1 MTKKHIAKYNF
12 NGKIAV
18 VTGAS
23 RGIGK
28 QICKDLLESNCLVMG
43 CFSSNEQEAK
53 VCRDEFDKFQTNFI
67 LNKRDISKDD
77 DVIKIYNDVKKIW
90 GKSIDYLVNNAGI
103 LHQGN
108 FEELTSENWDKTHK
122 VNLRG
127 PFRLSQIFLKEGSRN
142 GSIVNICSVGG
153 QTGGNKA
160 PDYAAS
166 KAGLISLT
174 KSVARLGINRG
185 IRSNAVSPGWIETD
199 IFSTSQLIEL
209 KEQAKKIIPMYRMG
223 LPSEVSRAV
232 LFLLSDESS
241 YITGHCLNVNGG
253 LFLE

>member
-1 MTKKHIAKYNF
+1 MIPKNIAKYNF
-12 NGKIAV
+12 SGKVAI

-28 QICKDLLESNCLVMG
+28 QICRDLLESNCLVLG
-43 CFSSNEQEAK
+43 CFSSNEHEAK
-53 VCRDEFDKFQTNFI
+53 VCRDEFEKFKSNFV
-67 LNKRDISKDD
+67 LVKRDISNDD
-77 DVIKIYNDVKKIW
+77 DVVKIFNDVKKTW
-90 GKSIDYLVNNAGI
+90 DKPIDYLVNNAGI

-108 FEELTSENWDKTHK
+108 FEDLSSEKWDKTHE

-127 PFRLSQIFLKEGSRN
+127 PFRLSQIFLKKGSTN
-142 GSIVNICSVGG
+142 GSIVNISSVGG

-160 PDYAAS
+160 PDYASS

-174 KSVARLGINRG
+174 KSVARLGASRR

-199 IFSTSQLIEL
+199 IFSVSQLKELQIEANKAIL
-209 KEQAKKIIPMYRMG
+209 MQRMG
-223 LPSEVSRAV
+223 LPLEVSRAV
-232 LFLLSDESS
+232 LFLLSDDSS

-253 LFLE
+253 LYLG